1 MRLHRRGND
10 RPFSHTNLVPAPRP
24 ELWQDAPH
32 SPLRQLETADARGR
46 LALGKLISSM
56 EDAVT
61 GSGQHAYAY
70 TEGETSFVR
79 RNPQKIA
86 ATLAFVLGKDEGEWL
101 KLKPDEAACLK
112 ECLWFL
118 REHNPHFRQF
128 LTVWEAYAFPNGCV
142 HSVVPTGHGDTPV
155 QPARGGARRQ
165 RRVET
170 RIADT
175 LGNDEVALVVIDPA
189 EGPRTWAEIENTDP
203 TIGEA
208 AGRRNS
214 EIEGPAAGAPPREA
228 GARADPEGAETARRG
243 PRGWGPP

>member
-1 MRLHRRGND
+1 M
-10 RPFSHTNLVPAPRP
+10 
-24 ELWQDAPH
+24 
-32 SPLRQLETADARGR
+32 
-46 LALGKLISSM
+46 
-56 EDAVT
+56 
-61 GSGQHAYAY
+61 
-70 TEGETSFVR
+70 
-79 RNPQKIA
+79 
-86 ATLAFVLGKDEGEWL
+86 
-101 KLKPDEAACLK
+101 
-112 ECLWFL
+112 WFL

-175 LGNDEVALVVIDPA
+175 LGNDAAALGAIDPA
-189 EGPRTWAEIENTDP
+189 EGPRTWAEIENTDS

-214 EIEGPAAGAPPREA
+214 EIEGPAAGAPLAPPGAPR
-228 GARADPEGAETARRG
+228 GARGR
-243 PRGWGPP
+243 PRGARGRPRAPRWRPWREIAHSKNSSLEEKNSC